1 MIDVMAEAPTIDGE
15 DEADD
20 EDHLTEEDLQVGT
33 MVIEGMVA
41 MAEIEGA
48 EAGTDGVSRTF
59 LTEVLGETGDPDHA
73 VAAVDGMIAE
83 NFEVGGED
91 AALVILVGG
100 AIMILLSHPPAEG
113 VLGVVLAER
122 MVAGVAH
129 LPAEDG
135 KQMGL
140 DRKVRGRQKRWTVVG
155 QILVI
160 KSEVGAPHA
169 QVEVEVEVVGVDH
182 LRDQDA
188 VMEAVEVA
196 GEKLS
201 LTFVRYINFPIY

>member
-1 MIDVMAEAPTIDGE
+1 MIDVMAEVATIDGE
-15 DEADD
+15 DQADD
-20 EDHLTEEDLQVGT
+20 EDHLTEEDLQIGT
-33 MVIEGMVA
+33 MVIDGMVA
-41 MAEIEGA
+41 MVEMADA
-48 EAGTDGVSRTF
+48 EAGTDGVSAI
-59 LTEVLGETGDPDHA
+59 EVLEETGDPDHA
-73 VAAVDGMIAE
+73 EAAVDGMIAE
-83 NFEVGGED
+83 NFEVGGEA
-91 AALVILVGG
+91 AALVILVAE

-140 DRKVRGRQKRWTVVG
+140 DRKVRGGQKRWTVVG

-160 KSEVGAPHA
+160 KSEAGVPRA
-169 QVEVEVEVVGVDH
+169 QVEVEVVGVDH

-188 VMEAVEVA
+188 VMEAVED

>member
-1 MIDVMAEAPTIDGE
+1 MIDVTAEAPTIDGE

-20 EDHLTEEDLQVGT
+20 EDHLTEEDLQIGT
-33 MVIEGMVA
+33 IEGMVA
-41 MAEIEGA
+41 MAEIVGA

-59 LTEVLGETGDPDHA
+59 VTEVLGETGDPDHA
-73 VAAVDGMIAE
+73 VAEVDGMIAE

-91 AALVILVGG
+91 AALVILVGE

-129 LPAEDG
+129 LLAEDG

-140 DRKVRGRQKRWTVVG
+140 DRKVRGRQKRLTVVG
-155 QILVI
+155 QILVM
-160 KSEVGAPHA
+160 KSEAGGPRA
-169 QVEVEVEVVGVDH
+169 QVEVEVVGVDH

-201 LTFVRYINFPIY
+201 LTFVRYINFPTY